1 MTGTVMMM
9 VLMLMTSTVIF
20 EKETPTTK
28 YANDNHSDDDSTDD
42 DGDGDAPL
50 GIAPRLAQDLHLL
63 DASISSQLSFL
74 YFQKHLD
81 DNKDDLK
88 HNFDDHDL

>member
-9 VLMLMTSTVIF
+9 VLMLMTSTVSF
-20 EKETPTTK
+20 EKETPTSK
-28 YANDNHSDDDSTDD
+28 YANDNHSDSNDDG

-81 DNKDDLK
+81 DNDDDLK